1 MVESTSNEEN
11 TLTDI
16 EKRAAIQRRIKDF
29 DKFEQLGFPDVH
41 SDQQDSLWEQ
51 LKELD
56 KKLEK
61 RGLLPGD

>member
-16 EKRAAIQRRIKDF
+16 EKRAAIQRRIKGF

-41 SDQQDSLWEQ
+41 SDQ
-51 LKELD
+51 
-56 KKLEK
+56 
-61 RGLLPGD
+61 